1 MLKKIGVGFL
11 IIVATALIWYL
22 FIKPSD
28 YIINFKVVTTPGT
41 VTQSVK
47 SWNYDE
53 IIAQEGL
60 NKVVQQRHFGD
71 SVVNYSYEAKM
82 INDSVTQVSV
92 GVKDLDHSLINRLTV
107 PFKNTLFFTSLP
119 GFPSDFVTVT

>member
-11 IIVATALIWYL
+11 ILVAVALIWYL

-47 SWNYDE
+47 SWNYDVPDSE
-53 IIAQEGL
+53 IIAQDGL

-92 GVKDLDHSLINRLTV
+92 GVKDLDHSVVT
-107 PFKNTLFFTSLP
+107 TLKLMM
-119 GFPSDFVTVT
+119 